1 AGITRFIWLVR
12 LVVYKTLSF
21 QGLTLSHSFKTLP
34 MQLSTIITSLVLM
47 STTGWCSYVLEDD
60 YLKDGTFFDLFTF
73 YTSSDPTNGFVEYQS
88 QSAASSAG
96 LLSSSTTNVQMKVD
110 STNVTPSGRP
120 SVRITSNKSYNTG
133 LFIADIEHM
142 PGGVC
147 GTWPAFWLVGPN
159 WPDEGEIDIIE
170 GVNQQTSD
178 EMTLHTGPGCTVTDN
193 NDFSGSLVTDNC
205 YVDAAGQSANAGC
218 QITTSNTQTYGAGFN
233 SNNGGVYATE
243 WTDSAISIYFFPRGS
258 IPSDI
263 TSGSLDPSSWG
274 TPLASFHGGCDIA
287 SNFTDMQIVFD
298 TTFCGDWAGA
308 VWSSGSCASQASTCN
323 SFVENNPSAFTGAYW
338 SINALQVYSMSSNGW
353 NDVANSSTAGSTAST
368 AAVAASTSSDA
379 LSPAETSSA
388 SAIQT
393 TFAISSK
400 APVATSTSATSPSSS
415 SSSTATT
422 ASSAEAQGGWGWTP
436 WVDNSGRVEW
446 DDDND
451 VAATTTTTVTVPH
464 HTQWAAFVD
473 SDGEVEE
480 GPDGVGAHSVPEAVQ
495 HSELSSAEG
504 KARQE
509 PGAAEAKRYL
519 RHHHKRH
526 GGAGLR

>member
-1 AGITRFIWLVR
+1 MQFS
-12 LVVYKTLSF
+12 TL
-21 QGLTLSHSFKTLP
+21 
-34 MQLSTIITSLVLM
+34 ITSLALM

-73 YTSSDPTNGFVEYQS
+73 YTSSDPTDGFVEYQS

-133 LFIADIEHM
+133 LFIVDIEHM
-142 PGGVC
+142 PGGIC

-159 WPDEGEIDIIE
+159 WPDDGEIDIIE
-170 GVNQQTSD
+170 GVNQQTSND
-178 EMTLHTGPGCTVTDN
+178 MTLHTGPGCTITNN

-205 YVDAAGQSANAGC
+205 YVDAVEQSANAGC

-263 TSGSLDPSSWG
+263 TSGSPSPSSWG
-274 TPLASFHGGCDIA
+274 TPLASFHGGCNIT

-298 TTFCGDWAGA
+298 TTFCGDWAGT

-338 SINALQVYSMSSNGW
+338 SINALQVYSISSNGW
-353 NDVANSSTAGSTAST
+353 SDVANSSAAENTAST
-368 AAVAASTSSDA
+368 AVVAASTSSA
-379 LSPAETSSA
+379 AQSPAETSSA
-388 SAIQT
+388 SATQT

-400 APVATSTSATSPSSS
+400 ASVVTSMSTSSP
-415 SSSTATT
+415 SSTATT
-422 ASSAEAQGGWGWTP
+422 TSSAEAQGGRGWAP
-436 WVDNSGRVEW
+436 WVDNSGLVEW
-446 DDDND
+446 NDDDD
-451 VAATTTTTVTVPH
+451 APATTTTSAASPD

-473 SDGEVEE
+473 SHGAVEE
-480 GPDGVGAHSVPEAVQ
+480 GPDGVSARSLPEAVQ
-495 HSELSSAEG
+495 PSELSSAERD
-504 KARQE
+504 ARRE
-509 PGAAEAKRYL
+509 PRAAEVKRHL

-526 GGAGLR
+526 GGAGLI